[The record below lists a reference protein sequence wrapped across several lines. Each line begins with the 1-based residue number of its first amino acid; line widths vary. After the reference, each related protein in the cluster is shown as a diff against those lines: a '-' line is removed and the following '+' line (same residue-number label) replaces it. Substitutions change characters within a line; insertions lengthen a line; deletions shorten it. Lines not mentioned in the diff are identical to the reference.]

1 MSFDT
6 GGFTGAGAWNE
17 PKGIVHANEFVAN
30 RYATN
35 NPNILPVLNLIDQA
49 QRVGSVANLSSQDI
63 AAVLPTSSNGI
74 TRRSSSTAAA
84 ATADN
89 TAMLATL
96 ASLISATQRLS
107 SRLDEPILAET
118 YVTGK
123 RGINEAQSLA
133 DKMRSNVSRN

>member
-1 MSFDT
+1 
-6 GGFTGAGAWNE
+6 
-17 PKGIVHANEFVAN
+17 
-30 RYATN
+30 
-35 NPNILPVLNLIDQA
+35 
-49 QRVGSVANLSSQDI
+49 VANLSSQDI
-63 AAVLPTSSNGI
+63 AAVLPISSNGI
-74 TRRSSSTAAA
+74 TRRSSSTAATA
-84 ATADN
+84 SADN

-96 ASLISATQRLS
+96 ASLINATQRLS